1 MYQLGIWPRYDAQH
15 RGDPGVA
22 QLGQVPGSAREAW
35 QESLRELEDQ
45 LERVVPEQEEW
56 EPKNRTSLAG

>member
-45 LERVVPEQEEW
+45 LERVVPELEEW
-56 EPKNRTSLAG
+56 ET